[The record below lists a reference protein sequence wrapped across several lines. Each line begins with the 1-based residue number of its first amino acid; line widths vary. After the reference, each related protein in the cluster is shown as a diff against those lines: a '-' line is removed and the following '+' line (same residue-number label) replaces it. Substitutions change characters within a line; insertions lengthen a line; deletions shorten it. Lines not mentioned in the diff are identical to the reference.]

1 MRYNRNYKEEGLTDM
16 NKNTKWLAITG
27 AVIVAIVIVSVAVMA
42 NRKHNTDDNKINTG
56 TSSDMSNMDTS
67 TGSSSSDSSSSDNGA
82 STSSP
87 TATTSVE
94 IKDFAFSPANIT
106 VKIGD
111 TVTWTNKDSAAHT
124 VTADSGS
131 SDAPS
136 SGNIAAGG
144 TYSFKFT
151 KAATYIYHC
160 AIHPNMQGSVTV
172 TE

>member
-1 MRYNRNYKEEGLTDM
+1 M

-27 AVIVAIVIVSVAVMA
+27 AVVVAVVIVGVAVMA
-42 NRKHNTDDNKINTG
+42 GRKHNTDDSKINPG
-56 TSSDMSNMDTS
+56 KSSDMSNMDTS
-67 TGSSSSDSSSSDNGA
+67 GSDSSGSSSSDSGA

-87 TATTSVE
+87 AATNSVE

-106 VKIGD
+106 VKVGD

-131 SDAPS
+131 SDGPN
-136 SGNIAAGG
+136 SGNLAQGD

-160 AIHPNMQGSVTV
+160 AIHPSMQGSVTV